1 MLNKKS
7 KKGGAR
13 GSVAIVKEFTQL
25 GCVSQDSYPR
35 KSSLREPGML
45 GSKHTVHFSKGT
57 CHQIKN
63 RERKGPSRGIIQKC
77 APHECSPCA
86 PKFED
91 RSHEEIL
98 NQERCSRKAAWDLTK
113 NIYKLTNSD
122 KASFFMYP
130 GEAKGMSTSFTSK
143 RPDER
148 EFVVDPGASIH
159 MMSKKKKKLRSIMD
173 GKNVQNP
180 YSSVDCKR

>member
-77 APHECSPCA
+77 APHVCSPCA

-98 NQERCSRKAAWDLTK
+98 NQERCSRKAAWDMTK

-122 KASFFMYP
+122 KASFYVP
-130 GEAKGMSTSFTSK
+130 GEAKGMSTSVTSK

-159 MMSKKKKKLRSIMD
+159 MMSKKISSEESWTVKMSRT
-173 GKNVQNP
+173 P